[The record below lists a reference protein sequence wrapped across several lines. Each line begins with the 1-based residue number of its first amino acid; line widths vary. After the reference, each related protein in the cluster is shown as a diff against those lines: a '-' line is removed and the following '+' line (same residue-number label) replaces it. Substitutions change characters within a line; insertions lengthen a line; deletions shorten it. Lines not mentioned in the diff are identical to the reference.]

1 LKDLFLV
8 GAEQKSKVMNDWEQF
23 RKAVVLRMDGATKEI
38 KRVIE
43 YISPQEVC
51 PEHEASISF
60 TAGTLRENKLYVGTQ
75 TEILIY
81 NVITKTLIDYVSLPL
96 FNDVHHVTSRKNGN
110 LLVANTGLDMV
121 VELDLKGNVI
131 NLWNV
136 MGGGPWSRFDPD
148 TDYRKITTTKPHMS
162 HPNFV
167 FELNGEVWVTR
178 CLQKDAICLTDRQK
192 RIDIGRQL
200 IHDGVVYNG
209 KIYFTQVDGRIV
221 IVNAST
227 LKVERE
233 VNLVEISRHNE
244 KIGWCRGIKPLSEEL
259 ILIGFS
265 RIRPS
270 SKKRADGSTYY
281 VGDYGVMPTRLACYN
296 IKSNTLL
303 WEKNLEEQNMNVIY
317 SIH

>member
-1 LKDLFLV
+1 MKDLFLI

-23 RKAVVLRMDGATKEI
+23 KKAIVLKMDGTTKETT
-38 KRVIE
+38 RVIE
-43 YISPQEVC
+43 YVSPLKVC
-51 PEHEASISF
+51 PDEKASISF
-60 TAGTLRENKLYVGTQ
+60 TAGTVRDNQLYVGTQ
-75 TEILIY
+75 TEVL
-81 NVITKTLIDYVSLPL
+81 VFDLLTSKMIDYVSLPL
-96 FNDVHHVTSRKNGN
+96 FNDVHHVTPRKNGN

-121 VELDLKGNVI
+121 AELDRKGQVV

-136 MGGGPWSRFDPD
+136 MGDDPWSRFSPD
-148 TDYRKITTTKPHMS
+148 IDYRKIANTKPHMS

-178 CLQKDAICLTDRQK
+178 CLQKDAICLNDSQK

-200 IHDGVVYNG
+200 IHDGVIYNG
-209 KIYFTQVDGRIV
+209 KIYFTQVDGRII
-221 IVNAST
+221 IVNSST

-233 VNLVEISRHNE
+233 VNLVEISKHKE

-270 SKKRADGSTYY
+270 SKKTADGKTYY

-296 IKSNTLL
+296 IHSNTLL